1 MNVKTLTAAI
11 LDKMP
16 EINKWQR
23 DFLIENFDLQCRMRG
38 RHNFLNMSR
47 YSDLN
52 ESTFRENYGRN
63 FDFVAFNRQLIDQ
76 FCSKECGIAFD
87 PSYISKSGKHTP
99 GNGYFWSG
107 CAGKKKWG
115 IEIGGF
121 AAIDIPNNTAMH
133 ITADQ
138 TLTADEYPSLLTY
151 YRALVCLHSK
161 QLKGI
166 SKYLIVDAYFSKEP
180 FINKVCQTGLEVITR
195 LRNDSVLFYPYA
207 GPHPKR
213 KGAKTKY
220 LGRMNAK
227 ELDHAYFTCCVKE
240 ADFCIYEAT
249 LYSKALKRKINVA
262 VKHNFDKK
270 GAIKSYQIYC
280 STDLSLSGAEI
291 YVLYKT
297 RFQIEF
303 LFRDAKQFVGLE
315 HCQSRSESKL
325 HFHFNTALTT
335 VSLVKAIYH
344 LTVPID
350 QRKSF
355 SMADIKTQYFNEHMV
370 DLIICECGINPHL
383 PKIKA
388 IRNKIIDFGKINL
401 CRA

>member
-1 MNVKTLTAAI
+1 M
-11 LDKMP
+11 
-16 EINKWQR
+16 
-23 DFLIENFDLQCRMRG
+23 
-38 RHNFLNMSR
+38 
-47 YSDLN
+47 
-52 ESTFRENYGRN
+52 
-63 FDFVAFNRQLIDQ
+63 
-76 FCSKECGIAFD
+76 
-87 PSYISKSGKHTP
+87 
-99 GNGYFWSG
+99 
-107 CAGKKKWG
+107 
-115 IEIGGF
+115 
-121 AAIDIPNNTAMH
+121 
-133 ITADQ
+133 
-138 TLTADEYPSLLTY
+138 
-151 YRALVCLHSK
+151 
-161 QLKGI
+161 
-166 SKYLIVDAYFSKEP
+166 
-180 FINKVCQTGLEVITR
+180 
-195 LRNDSVLFYPYA
+195 
-207 GPHPKR
+207 
-213 KGAKTKY
+213 
-220 LGRMNAK
+220 
-227 ELDHAYFTCCVKE
+227 
-240 ADFCIYEAT
+240 
-249 LYSKALKRKINVA
+249 KRKINVA